1 MIFVF
6 GDCELDSESHELR
19 RAGATNAVEPQV
31 FDLLL
36 YLIQNRERMVSKDD
50 LFEAIWE
57 GRVVSEANLSNR
69 INLVRQAIGDSGKKQ
84 NLIRTYPRR
93 GFRFVGDV
101 ETRKSGNGTGA
112 SDPVAEARARDRPAR
127 SSKPS
132 IAVLP
137 FDNLSDDPEQE
148 YFSDG
153 IAEDIITNLSR
164 IRHLLVTARNTTFA
178 HKGQALD
185 VPAIASKLGVRYVL
199 EGSVRRAGNRVRITA
214 QLIDGE
220 TGNQLWAERYDRDL
234 EDIFAVQDEITQT
247 VVGALQPELTRSK
260 IDRARRKPPDDLDV
274 WDLYQRGLWHFYR
287 VKKEDNA
294 AAIALFTRAIEL
306 DPDFA
311 RPYAALSECYAN
323 DGFYR
328 FTNRNPKETF
338 EPARRAVEIDPQDA
352 SAHRALG
359 WAYIVNQDNTSA
371 AAELRRA
378 ISLNPNEAQSH
389 AFFGFTQT
397 YSGRAEEGT
406 ESFRLAM
413 ALSPNDPLSGLFHAG
428 LAVTLLFLGRHEE
441 SVEWARTSLQFPNAP
456 LFVRVHVISA
466 LAHAG
471 HVDEAKR
478 ALADFLELE
487 PDGTIALMDQR
498 LPFADDAYRDH
509 YFEGLRK
516 AGLPES

>member
-6 GDCELDSESHELR
+6 GDCEIDPDHLELR
-19 RAGATNAVEPQV
+19 RGGTAHTVEPQV
-31 FDLLL
+31 FDLLV
-36 YLIQNRERMVSKDD
+36 YLIKNRERVVSKDEPFD
-50 LFEAIWE
+50 AIWE
-57 GRVVSEANLSNR
+57 GRAVSEANLSNR
-69 INLVRQAIGDSGKKQ
+69 INLARQAVGDSGKKQ
-84 NLIRTYPRR
+84 NFIRTYPRR

-101 ETRKSGNGTGA
+101 EVRKS
-112 SDPVAEARARDRPAR
+112 SDGRDARASAAEPRASNQPAP
-127 SSKPS
+127 SDKPS

-137 FDNLSDDPEQE
+137 FDNLSGDPEQE

-185 VPAIASKLGVRYVL
+185 VPAIASELGVRYVL

-247 VVGALQPELTRSK
+247 VVGALQPELTRSE

-323 DGFYR
+323 DGYYKFAD
-328 FTNRNPKETF
+328 RNPKETL
-338 EPARRAVEIDPQDA
+338 EPARTAVEIDPQDA
-352 SAHRALG
+352 SARRALG
-359 WAYIVNQDNTSA
+359 WAYLMNHDTTAA
-371 AAELRRA
+371 AAELRSA

-389 AFFGFTQT
+389 AFLGFTQS
-397 YSGRAEEGT
+397 YSGGAEEGA

-413 ALSPNDPLSGLFHAG
+413 ELSPNDPLSGLFHAG
-428 LAVTLLFLGRHEE
+428 LAVTLLLLGRHEE

-456 LFVRVHVISA
+456 WLVRVHVISA
-466 LAHAG
+466 LAHADR
-471 HVDEAKR
+471 VDEAKR
-478 ALADFLELE
+478 ALSDILELE
-487 PDGTIALMDQR
+487 PDCTVAFMGQR
-498 LPFADDAYRDH
+498 LPFTDDAYRDH